1 MSATNQ
7 SQPSFI
13 HQLLTRLVNRPGR
26 VVIGMALLTVALVAG
41 GISLA
46 PTGEASFSPGGEVF
60 ETAEVVEQTFRPS
73 TTELLFISEDEG
85 ADALDRETLAEFR
98 RNSEALRADGEL
110 TPGFSTYFDQDLR
123 RNVVGFYTVADAV
136 DEELRATGVS
146 SGLEGASD
154 DQVKIALSAV
164 LSEDRPTV
172 VFRDLLSQFA
182 TSESRTVGG
191 ESITLWSSPAFLSTV
206 RVDHVAFPVAL
217 ESESDAGSRTLAQ
230 RQAIEEARDP
240 KIEQWGRDTQT
251 TLRGEQQSFGLWGI
265 AIDNGLTG
273 DESFTSTVPFLLG
286 AFVLIVLLVGSL
298 LRSYWAAALTGAG
311 LGVTLLWARMLNN
324 IVGFE
329 ESIIL
334 DVIVPIA
341 TISFGVDFFIHA
353 VGRVREEL
361 ATGVKHRSAYAIGI
375 AAVGGALVLALSTA
389 SIAFASNATSSV
401 DAVTQFGFGA
411 AISLTSAF
419 VVLGILAPMF
429 LLRIEEAVT
438 TGAGGAKSRV
448 ARGVSGVKLVG
459 AALLAGVMLL
469 SIVAVPSVGAASVVL
484 YSALFLGLPV
494 WISRRRVRGSE
505 VEVTPD
511 VNTTGQSSVLAGT
524 LVTGIARMRYAALGV
539 IALVTVGAGFAAV
552 GVENRTR
559 PEDFFPRNSDFIVG
573 IDKLVEHTS
582 AASAGDVYV
591 YVEGDLADPRTLT
604 AAAIANDA
612 IDRDGGDLF
621 ARNPDGTL
629 AASAS
634 ALDIASA
641 AIAIDFARETIGEA
655 TGISLTDTNGDGFPD
670 TTAQVESVFAYVTEQ
685 GLRSDSSTFAFTADE
700 VRTVLQGESGSWAT
714 VLRYPFQGFAERGR
728 VAAAQEAVE
737 SSMVELRATT
747 AASGLTLQALVSGD
761 VVAEQVSLD
770 SVTDTMVISVP
781 LAMVLCLAVAALVMR
796 SLRMAAVSV
805 IPIALVVVWLLG
817 FMAIFN
823 YDINVITATIAAISI
838 GVGIDFSIHFTMRF
852 RTELASGLSRLE
864 AVRSAAGDGHGA
876 RALRFDQHHRIRP
889 AGARPDA
896 PLRRIRSLDRGD
908 GRLLAAGLADHAAVA
923 ALPSEP

>member
-26 VVIGMALLTVALVAG
+26 VVIGMALLTAALVAG

-60 ETAEVVEQTFRPS
+60 ETAELVEQTFRPS

-401 DAVTQFGFGA
+401 DAVT
-411 AISLTSAF
+411 
-419 VVLGILAPMF
+419 
-429 LLRIEEAVT
+429 

-469 SIVAVPSVGAASVVL
+469 SIIAVPSVGAASVVL

-559 PEDFFPRNSDFIVG
+559 PEDFFPSNSDFIVG

-621 ARNPDGTL
+621 ARNPDGTLAASASAL

-747 AASGLTLQALVSGD
+747 AALGLTLQALVSGD

-864 AVRSAAGDGHGA
+864 AVRSAAEGTGT
-876 RALRFDQHHRIRP
+876 ALVLSGSTSIIGF
-889 AGARPDA
+889 G
-896 PLRRIRSLDRGD
+896 
-908 GRLLAAGLADHAAVA
+908 LLALAPMPLFAAYGLLTAVMVGFSLLA
-923 ALPSEP
+923 SLTVLPSLLYLVSREPASETATEAVRKPVPALA